1 MSTVRTR
8 THTVAVA
15 AYERVDAHSDESW
28 KKQYGALA
36 HKLPG
41 MILQNGLAQATG
53 FLLAKGNPE
62 HRALLDDLSA
72 VLRAA
77 DAIPAATA
85 DGRAVDGPALHG
97 LIIGSGLTETMH
109 LTRRSLE
116 ASAWIKR
123 YVQGVLRVNATGEQA
138 VEDETPAP
146 RGSQGVK
153 EDAAGDQIAE
163 DAGKA
168 HGDRS

>member
-1 MSTVRTR
+1 MIPVRT
-8 THTVAVA
+8 HAVA
-15 AYERVDAHSDESW
+15 GTAYERVDAHRRKPKEDR
-28 KKQYGALA
+28 KAYGALA

-53 FLLAKGNPE
+53 FLLAKGRSE
-62 HRALLDDLSA
+62 HLALLDDLNA

-77 DAIPAATA
+77 AVPAAT
-85 DGRAVDGPALHG
+85 DEGRALDGPALHE
-97 LIIGSGLTETMH
+97 LVIRSDLTGTMI

-123 YVQGVLRVNATGEQA
+123 YVQGVLRVDATGDQA
-138 VEDETPAP
+138 AEDETPAP
-146 RGSQGVK
+146 RGPQGVN
-153 EDAAGDQIAE
+153 EDAAGDQVA
-163 DAGKA
+163 DGGGGP

>member
-1 MSTVRTR
+1 MSTIR
-8 THTVAVA
+8 THAVA
-15 AYERVDAHSDESW
+15 GEAYARVAAHRTKA
-28 KKQYGALA
+28 KKDKKAYGALA

-62 HRALLDDLSA
+62 HLALLDDLNA
-72 VLRAA
+72 VLCAA
-77 DAIPAATA
+77 DAIPETTA
-85 DGRAVDGPALHG
+85 NGSALHG
-97 LIIGSGLTETMH
+97 LIIGSGLTDTMN

-123 YVQGVLRVNATGEQA
+123 YVQGVLRVDATGDQA
-138 VEDETPAP
+138 VEDETPAS
-146 RGSQGVK
+146 RGSRGFE
-153 EDAAGDQIAE
+153 EDAAGDPIAE
-163 DAGKA
+163 GGSGP

>member
-1 MSTVRTR
+1 MITTR
-8 THTVAVA
+8 THAVAGA
-15 AYERVDAHSDESW
+15 AYERVEAHRGKPKEYR
-28 KKQYGALA
+28 KAYGALA

-53 FLLAKGNPE
+53 FLLAKGKSE
-62 HRALLDDLSA
+62 HQALLEDLNA

-77 DAIPAATA
+77 GAVPATT
-85 DGRAVDGPALHG
+85 DEGRALDGPALHDRV
-97 LIIGSGLTETMH
+97 IRSDLTGTMN

-123 YVQGVLRVNATGEQA
+123 YVQGVLRVDATGDQA
-138 VEDETPAP
+138 AEDETPAP
-146 RGSQGVK
+146 RGLQGVN
-153 EDAAGDQIAE
+153 EDAAGDQGAE
-163 DAGKA
+163 GGGP